1 MLAIIGAWH
10 ISRLLLVLYLLAYHL
25 GGLYNVEMLW
35 FRRPLIDIYVVSMV
49 LSLNMLILHYSRH
62 PMIILNGINDLETYI
77 AASAHSAV
85 SVSHIGINIHFIW
98 IFVIYRIS

>member
-62 PMIILNGINDLETYI
+62 PMSNPEWHLRPGDVYCGKR
-77 AASAHSAV
+77 S
-85 SVSHIGINIHFIW
+85 
-98 IFVIYRIS
+98 